1 MAEDRKEENR
11 VKKFFVLLCAA
22 ALLLSLFPAALAQPS
37 YNLPPEF
44 LVNLTHNAPN
54 TGKMLP
60 ERFDPYHDTYLLTVA
75 SWVSRITFTPTASL
89 DSAVITV
96 NGQPVKSGQKSQIIQ
111 MSNDPQMVSIAV
123 SVYNDARQLMA
134 QKTYNVFLQRRPS
147 ERRTRVSAG
156 FIGSITLKDKKAVIS
171 ADLVT
176 LNYKGVNN
184 LSTYVNDTVYLYKYT
199 TSDNC
204 LFYFGTM
211 NNPIRA
217 VDAKGFMDNYLLYG
231 SNLYYLVY
239 IEDEIVAV
247 FPYNSD

>member
-1 MAEDRKEENR
+1 M
-11 VKKFFVLLCAA
+11 KKVFVLVCMAA
-22 ALLLSLFPAALAQPS
+22 MLLSLLPAAMAQPAS
-37 YNLPPEF
+37 SPLPPEF
-44 LVNLTHNAPN
+44 LLNLTHNAPN

-75 SWVSRITFTPTASL
+75 SWVSRVTFTPTAVV

-111 MSNDPQMVSIAV
+111 MTNDPQVVKIAV
-123 SVYNDARQLMA
+123 SVFNDAKQLMA
-134 QKTYNVFLQRRPS
+134 QKEYTIYLQRRPS

-156 FIGSITLKDKKAVIS
+156 FINNVALKDGKAVIS

-184 LSTYVNDTVYLYKYT
+184 LSTYINDTVYLYKYT

-217 VDAKGFMDNYLLYG
+217 VDAKAFMDNYLLYG

-247 FPYNSD
+247 IPYNSD